1 MKNDL
6 TRYMLREHFKSSVL
20 VSAVIAGFMSLFFI
34 ILALVIGE
42 TDDKSVN
49 NFITIILLVWGG
61 FVSSIGAGINGI
73 NMSIYMNR
81 SRKTAV
87 KSIFTT
93 ILLICAVTAAIAVA
107 AEGLA
112 AGVAHTQGFGYA
124 FRPLLYAGRETDTQ
138 IGFLTVI
145 CAYAFDVLALFA
157 VSVASLFIVAASM
170 AFGKW
175 VWIGWWIFYM
185 LLLMTGKSV
194 IRAVG
199 GFAKDIFGSTSG
211 AVLVA
216 LLAAAVVFTVLD
228 IMLIRRVQLKKSAL
242 MWTQNARRA

>member
-87 KSIFTT
+87 KSIFTM

-124 FRPLLYAGRETDTQ
+124 FKPLLYAGRETDTQ

-170 AFGKW
+170 TFGKW
-175 VWIGWWIFYM
+175 VWIGWWVIYM
-185 LLLMTGKSV
+185 LLISAGKTIFRS
-194 IRAVG
+194 VG
-199 GFAKDIFGSTSG
+199 GFAKDIFGSAGG
-211 AVLVA
+211 AA
-216 LLAAAVVFTVLD
+216 LAALIITAVAFTVAD
-228 IMLIRRVQLKKSAL
+228 IMIIKKTELKKSAL
-242 MWTQNARRA
+242 MWSSKAA